1 MARPTTEEVSSD
13 AVVLEQQNSTFVPID
28 TESVCLSGCT
38 YLLVKERQNG
48 NEIGCI
54 AVMSG
59 PIVPNTPIPP
69 HRVVPDPVNSG
80 IIDTEKIQDEEERWT
95 IAWIIRYIL
104 MILITVG
111 SSVLSGLL
119 GMGKNLFP
127 CWLILCRQRYQF
139 CSRFPLF
146 DEIRFNHGYWYWC
159 INYDWVNVFH
169 VSLLFTGYVL
179 G

>member
-1 MARPTTEEVSSD
+1 MFVS
-13 AVVLEQQNSTFVPID
+13 L
-28 TESVCLSGCT
+28 T
-38 YLLVKERQNG
+38 YLLGQEKQNE

-69 HRVVPDPVNSG
+69 HHIVPDPVNSG

-95 IAWIIRYIL
+95 IAWIIRYVL

-127 CWLILCRQRYQF
+127 CGLILGRQRYQF

-146 DEIRFNHGYWYWC
+146 DEI
-159 INYDWVNVFH
+159 
-169 VSLLFTGYVL
+169 
-179 G
+179 